1 MTIKPKVV
9 KTFDTGK
16 VRAVVDVT
24 IDDAFTVHG
33 LKVIDGEKGCFV
45 AMPNTSYTD
54 KKGEKKYQDT
64 FHPVTAE
71 ARGKLTDAVIRAYDD
86 DYAQRGDKELPFSPE
101 M

>member
-1 MTIKPKVV
+1 MKIKSKIVR
-9 KTFDTGK
+9 TFDTGK
-16 VRAVVDVT
+16 VRAIADVT

-33 LKVIDGEKGCFV
+33 LKVVDGENGCFV

-54 KKGEKKYQDT
+54 KKGAKKYQDT

-71 ARGKLTDAVIRAYDD
+71 AREKLTDAVIRAYDEE
-86 DYAQRGDKELPFSPE
+86 YAQHRDEELPFSPE

>member
-1 MTIKPKVV
+1 MTIKPKIV

-16 VRAVVDVT
+16 IRAIADVT
-24 IDDAFTVHG
+24 IDEAFVVHG
-33 LKVIDGEKGCFV
+33 LKVIDGENGCFV

-71 ARGKLTDAVIRAYDD
+71 AREKLTDAVIKAYDTE
-86 DYAQRGDKELPFSPE
+86 YAQQRDKELPFCPGV
-101 M
+101 